1 MKCWPSSSSR
11 DAVAIYT
18 SCPEEESSSDSEGG
32 FVKEFAARKEV
43 SKESFTENGC
53 DETRDL
59 QSEVV
64 STVGFE
70 EDMYDSVTV
79 AAFGGVVLQL
89 PGGSIR
95 VHPMWMFLLSCLLFL
110 AQQAALLYL
119 RLGQDLD
126 SPVHGEGVEEEL
138 KRILPFAK
146 VLMIYTMALM
156 LFPELLDSLR
166 LMMFLVNPTT
176 WTDMKRI
183 DMEHRK
189 FMPWIWSGWFVGPLS
204 FISEMMKFCI
214 GYMVLVDSVSIVLAS
229 SSVQDAIFN
238 SLALSFLVDLDNQLW
253 TVVKSVF
260 HLNFRIEK
268 FDFRPPKQRQEANKK
283 AWLRIPEN
291 CWLHRLHGAAELE
304 ACTTSLIFTFLYC
317 RQFLVTEYS
326 LRTDTLPMARD
337 MCTIWKM
344 TQQNSWFGALFRNG
358 LGLISLHDHPNGM
371 LNHMCNPSLGGYCT
385 ERFRRIMLQDMYEL
399 IMESP
404 IATVTNMVTFAII
417 LLIPQIFQLFWVLRD
432 GNSKHSIWMV
442 CPEVDE
448 EPQGTDEKQELRAEV
463 QRLDSELKK
472 VTEMVNRSNFRTISA
487 VTPGK
492 AEISNSN

>member
-1 MKCWPSSSSR
+1 MKCWPAPTSSSR
-11 DAVAIYT
+11 DAVVIYT
-18 SCPEEESSSDSEGG
+18 SCPEEESSSESEGS
-32 FVKEFAARKEV
+32 FVKEAAARKEV
-43 SKESFTENGC
+43 SKESFTEHG
-53 DETRDL
+53 DEARDL
-59 QSEVV
+59 QSE
-64 STVGFE
+64 VGFE

-95 VHPMWMFLLSCLLFL
+95 VHPMWMFLLACPLFL
-110 AQQAALLYL
+110 SQQAALLYL

-126 SPVHGEGVEEEL
+126 SPVHGEGVEGEL

-176 WTDMKRI
+176 WTDMERVE
-183 DMEHRK
+183 MEHRK
-189 FMPWIWSGWFVGPLS
+189 IMPWIWSGWFVGPLS
-204 FISEMMKFCI
+204 FISEMMKFSI

-253 TVVKSVF
+253 TVVRSVF
-260 HLNFRIEK
+260 HLNFRITK
-268 FDFRPPKQRQEANKK
+268 FEFRSPKQRQEANQQ
-283 AWLRIPEN
+283 AWLRIPPR
-291 CWLHRLHGAAELE
+291 CWLHRLHGAAEIE

-344 TQQNSWFGALFRNG
+344 TQENSSFGTLFRTG

-371 LNHMCNPSLGGYCT
+371 LDHLCNPSLGGYCT
-385 ERFRRIMLQDMYEL
+385 ERFRRIMLKDMYDL
-399 IMESP
+399 IMETP
-404 IATVTNMVTFAII
+404 IATVTNMVTFATI

-432 GNSKHSIWMV
+432 GNSHRIWMV

-463 QRLDSELKK
+463 QRLDSELQAFK
-472 VTEMVNRSNFRTISA
+472 EIINRSNFRTISA

-492 AEISNSN
+492 EISNSN